1 MTVQGTTH
9 PPAFVEGALK
19 VATEGEHE
27 ERKIAIEAFNSFGST
42 ALKGVF
48 ILNGGAIIALLAL
61 MGALAGKDAV
71 KPLLDV
77 KMLIKA
83 LIPSLEAFGLGVAL
97 AAFASGLGY
106 LNWSARV
113 MQHWEPWDW
122 NHYIRTGERPARS
135 KWIRPTI
142 EAFRAAAILAY
153 FISLGCFG
161 RGAWMV
167 ANAFRKVTL

>member
-1 MTVQGTTH
+1 MSVQGTPH

-19 VATEGEHE
+19 VATEGEHD
-27 ERKIAIEAFNSFGST
+27 ERKIAIEAFNSYGST

-48 ILNGGAIIALLAL
+48 LLNGGAIIALLAL

-77 KMLIKA
+77 KMLVKA
-83 LIPSLEAFGLGVAL
+83 LIPSLQAFSLGVGV

-113 MQHWEPWDW
+113 MQHWEPWQWADL
-122 NHYIRTGERPARS
+122 IRTGSAPAEQ
-135 KWIRPTI
+135 KWVGPTI
-142 EAFRAAAILAY
+142 EALRAAAILAY

-161 RGAWMV
+161 RGVWMV
-167 ANAFRKVTL
+167 SNAFRKVTL

>member
-1 MTVQGTTH
+1 MTVQGTSH

-19 VATEGEHE
+19 VATEGEHD
-27 ERKIAIEAFNSFGST
+27 ERKIAIEAFNSYGST

-48 ILNGGAIIALLAL
+48 LLNGGAIIALLAL
-61 MGALAGKDAV
+61 MGALAGKDTI

-77 KMLIKA
+77 RMLIKA
-83 LIPSLEAFGLGVAL
+83 LIPSLQAFSLGVGL

-113 MQHWEPWDW
+113 MQHWEPWHWAD
-122 NHYIRTGERPARS
+122 YIRNGKTPIER
-135 KWIRPTI
+135 KWVGPTI
-142 EAFRAAAILAY
+142 EVFRATAILAY